1 MPHLLNGAKYPCGL
15 RAALLFA
22 SAAWL
27 VACGGTLPSPS
38 AGYETSSSSTRPPET
53 ATADT
58 PAAPPPEA
66 PAPRPEPAVPAPA
79 AKLSPEAREAQMA
92 ILVQAVSAL
101 HQEIDRNDARSE
113 DLLEENR
120 RLRAEVAS
128 LLSDLNTSRSE
139 DQRLQAALQAL
150 ERELREIRTTPPLGD
165 SELAEDEE
173 PTEAPLRAP
182 SRAASAE
189 RAKAKERVLRRPERG
204 VYHVTVAGDTLFGI
218 AIEYGVDY
226 RDLARANGIAN
237 PEHIEVGQRIFVPE
251 RTRAR

>member
-1 MPHLLNGAKYPCGL
+1 MAYLLNGAKYACGL

-38 AGYETSSSSTRPPET
+38 AADETPSSSTRPPET

-58 PAAPPPEA
+58 PAVPPPEA
-66 PAPRPEPAVPAPA
+66 PAPRPAPPVPAPA
-79 AKLSPEAREAQMA
+79 AKLSPEARDKQMA

-113 DLLEENR
+113 ELLEENR

-128 LLSDLNTSRSE
+128 LLSDLDKSRSE
-139 DQRLQAALQAL
+139 DQRLEAALQAL
-150 ERELREIRTTPPLGD
+150 ERDLRAIRTAPPLGD
-165 SELAEDEE
+165 SDLAEDGE
-173 PTEAPLRAP
+173 PAEAPARAP
-182 SRAASAE
+182 GRTASG
-189 RAKAKERVLRRPERG
+189 KAKEKAPRRPKRG
-204 VYHVTVAGDTLFGI
+204 VYHVTVSGDTLFGI